1 MIDTTP
7 IITDDVRALMNMN
20 AEVVPPKYIAP
31 VLKMS
36 ESVLIHRVKS
46 GEWDENVH
54 GKVIVSGHRVK
65 FFRIDFLQKHGFIDK
80 PKPEKTVEQLLQEI
94 SKKLDAQINLLDINV
109 KAIIS
114 TQDPRQRE
122 AFLRILEE
130 QKTASAATPAD

>member
-1 MIDTTP
+1 
-7 IITDDVRALMNMN
+7 MNMN
-20 AEVVPPKYIAP
+20 AEVVPAKFIAP
-31 VLKMS
+31 IMKMS
-36 ESVLIHRVKS
+36 PGVIIHRVKN
-46 GEWDENVH
+46 GEWDQDAN
-54 GKVIVSGHRVK
+54 GKYFINNKRVK

-94 SKKLDAQINLLDINV
+94 SKKLDAQINLLDIAV

-130 QKTASAATPAD
+130 QKTAGAATPTD